1 MTGALPMPGSLTL
14 SVAAGYQFGPS
25 WDNFTFDISLS
36 HSVGLGANVSLVE
49 FGLSRS
55 SRLFRIV
62 IAPGKLRRDREAMRK
77 GGPVIAAKWM
87 VVVD

>member
-14 SVAAGYQFGPS
+14 SIAGGYQFGPS
-25 WDNFTFDISLS
+25 LDNFTFDISLS
-36 HSVGLGANVSLVE
+36 HGVALGVNASLV
-49 FGLSRS
+49 GMSLSRS

-62 IAPGKLRRDREAMRK
+62 IAPGTTRTGRANT
-77 GGPVIAAKWM
+77 WM